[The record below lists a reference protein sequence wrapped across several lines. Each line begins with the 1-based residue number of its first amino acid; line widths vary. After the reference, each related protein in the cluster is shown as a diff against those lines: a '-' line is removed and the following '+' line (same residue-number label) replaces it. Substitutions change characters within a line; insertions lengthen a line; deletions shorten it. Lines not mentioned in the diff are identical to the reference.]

1 MMYNVCMD
9 YESIRDFSKIPYI
22 VQCENSTSFTHF
34 HISIELIY
42 VVDGTVSFSIN
53 GENHVLHE
61 NEIAFVESYQPHSNS
76 PYPHCT
82 TINLVAQQE
91 FLSDYRLN
99 SKKLRIPET
108 LKDTEFNKTVKSLLN
123 NLLSSAKQNNDMLI
137 KGYLNIILGNLLS
150 HYGEQ
155 AAASSNK
162 SREIVEIIT
171 YINDNYDT
179 PLTLDSIANH
189 FSYNKF
195 YFSKLFNKYIKYPL
209 NTYIGIIRVQK
220 VFEKLH
226 SQKDLSLIDAVFECG
241 FNSLS
246 TFYRY
251 QKLFKTY
258 NYNI

>member
-1 MMYNVCMD
+1 
-9 YESIRDFSKIPYI
+9 
-22 VQCENSTSFTHF
+22 
-34 HISIELIY
+34 
-42 VVDGTVSFSIN
+42 
-53 GENHVLHE
+53 
-61 NEIAFVESYQPHSNS
+61 
-76 PYPHCT
+76 
-82 TINLVAQQE
+82 
-91 FLSDYRLN
+91 
-99 SKKLRIPET
+99 
-108 LKDTEFNKTVKSLLN
+108 
-123 NLLSSAKQNNDMLI
+123 MLI

>member
-1 MMYNVCMD
+1 MD
-9 YESIRDFSKIPYI
+9 YESIRDVSTIPYI
-22 VQCENSTSFTHF
+22 VQCNNSTSFTHF
-34 HISIELIY
+34 HTSIEIIY
-42 VVDGTVSFSIN
+42 VVDGLVTFSIN

-61 NEIAFVESYQPHSNS
+61 NEIAFADSYQPHSNS
-76 PYPHCT
+76 PNPHCT

-99 SKKLRIPET
+99 SKNLRIPGT
-108 LKDTEFNKTVKSLLN
+108 LKDTDFNQSVKDLLQK
-123 NLLSSAKQNNDMLI
+123 LIEATEQKNDLLI
-137 KGYLNIILGNLLS
+137 KGYINIILGSLLS
-150 HYGEQ
+150 HYGERSQ
-155 AAASSNK
+155 ASSSK
-162 SREIVEIIT
+162 SREIVDIIT
-171 YINDNYDT
+171 YINDNYDS

-189 FSYNKF
+189 FNYNKY

-226 SQKDLSLIDAVFECG
+226 SQKEMSFIDAVFECG

-251 QKLFKTY
+251 QKLAKTY
-258 NYNI
+258 DYNL